1 MRVEGDFLRDLE
13 ALGQQLSDPQSIL
26 TEVGETITTQM
37 KSAVPV
43 DTTDLR
49 TSITYT
55 IDGDQMT
62 INMLYYGPFQN
73 YGVGSLQTSPIS
85 LKPVEFGVNP
95 RPRVEP
101 FYSFQTRK
109 FGLPSQT
116 FFNMQSITDTIADAF
131 ATAVNEDFN

>member
-37 KSAVPV
+37 KSAAPV
-43 DTTDLR
+43 DTGALR
-49 TSITYT
+49 NSISYT

-73 YGVGSLQTSPIS
+73 YGVNGTQTFLSS
-85 LKPVEFGVNP
+85 PVEFGVNP
-95 RPRVEP
+95 PPRVAP